1 MLREL
6 HEVVSELQASVAPL
20 ATAAQAGVRLS
31 ELQMNLPLD
40 MVTLLRGGG
49 CVLLADVP
57 RNLADAS
64 WNGSPTRLHLTLAAV
79 AADAQEGVA

>member
-6 HEVVSELQASVAPL
+6 HEVIGELQDSVAPM
-20 ATAAQAGVRLS
+20 AAAAAAGMRLS
-31 ELQMNLPLD
+31 AAELDLPLD
-40 MVTLLRGGG
+40 VSLRLRAGG

-64 WNGSPTRLHLTLAAV
+64 WQDQPTRLRLTLAAV
-79 AADAQEGVA
+79 PAGSGDAS